1 MSGHPGAMG
10 VTTDRPAGAGAG
22 SRELSPGLDGAAWG
36 TDDPSLA
43 RSGGPHR
50 SYCGVSRC
58 Q

>member
-1 MSGHPGAMG
+1 MSGHPGAVG
-10 VTTDRPAGAGAG
+10 VTTDPPAPAGAG

-36 TDDPSLA
+36 TDDA
-43 RSGGPHR
+43 RSGSHG